1 MLGLTSDAKPI
12 DTVGKYEYNPTYI
25 SENNNMIKRIIEMSE
40 QNEDFDCC
48 IQRKGTNCL
57 KYDFALRRGMPED
70 VLPFWVADMDFATSS
85 YIQDALVKRAMH
97 PIFGY
102 SETDEEYFNAVAGWM
117 KRHHEWEV
125 QRSWLIKTPG
135 VIFAVAM
142 AIKAYTKP
150 GDKVLIQRPLYYPF
164 AETIVANNRVAI
176 SNSLYLGDDNR
187 YHIDYEDFEKK
198 IADNNIKLFLLCN
211 PHNPSGRD
219 FSKEELTKIGDICL
233 KHNVIVVSDEIHND
247 FVFKGK
253 HTVFASIKKEYEDI
267 CIVCTSASKTFNIA
281 TMLVSN
287 IFIPNRDL
295 KKRFKKE
302 VEAAG
307 ISQLNIMVLLA
318 TQAAYEDGEVWYEA
332 MYSYVKSNIEY
343 VREYVRNKLPGVN
356 AVDGEGTYLLWLDF
370 RGTGI
375 GSDEINK
382 RIVADARLWLDRGEI
397 FGEEGEGFQRI
408 NVATP
413 RKNVTECLERIKK
426 YVLQNKLI
434 Y

>member
-1 MLGLTSDAKPI
+1 MEIRYANSGDI
-12 DTVGKYEYNPTYI
+12 EMI
-25 SENNNMIKRIIEMSE
+25 SE
-40 QNEDFDCC
+40 
-48 IQRKGTNCL
+48 
-57 KYDFALRRGMPED
+57 YDA
-70 VLPFWVADMDFATSS
+70 
-85 YIQDALVKRAMH
+85 
-97 PIFGY
+97 
-102 SETDEEYFNAVAGWM
+102 
-117 KRHHEWEV
+117 
-125 QRSWLIKTPG
+125 
-135 VIFAVAM
+135 
-142 AIKAYTKP
+142 
-150 GDKVLIQRPLYYPF
+150 
-164 AETIVANNRVAI
+164 
-176 SNSLYLGDDNR
+176 
-187 YHIDYEDFEKK
+187 HI
-198 IADNNIKLFLLCN
+198 
-211 PHNPSGRD
+211 
-219 FSKEELTKIGDICL
+219 SKEELTKIGDTCL
-233 KHNVIVVSDEIHND
+233 EHNVIVVSDEIHND

-307 ISQLNIMVLLA
+307 ISQLNIMGLLA

-332 MYSYVKSNIEY
+332 MHSYVKSNIEY

-426 YVLQNKLI
+426 YVLQNK
-434 Y
+434 

>member
-233 KHNVIVVSDEIHND
+233 EHNVIVVSDEIHND

-307 ISQLNIMVLLA
+307 ISQLNIMGLLA

-426 YVLQNKLI
+426 YVLQNK
-434 Y
+434 